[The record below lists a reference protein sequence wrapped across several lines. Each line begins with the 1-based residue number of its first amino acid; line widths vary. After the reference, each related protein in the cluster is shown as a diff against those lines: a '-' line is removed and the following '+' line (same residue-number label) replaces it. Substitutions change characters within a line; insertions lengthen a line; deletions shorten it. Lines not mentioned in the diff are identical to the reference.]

1 MFNKKKVIITGGAGF
16 IGSHLVDLLLKKNYK
31 VIVIDN
37 LKGGRIENIKHHLKN
52 KNFKFVKKD
61 INKIKNDDLNFKDVI
76 YVFHLAGSGDI
87 VPSIEKPLYYAENN
101 IMGTIKIL
109 EASRYNK
116 IKKIIYAASSSCY
129 GIAKYPTKEDFEI
142 SPQYPYAFTKFIGE
156 KSIVHWSKV
165 YGMKFMSIR
174 IFNAYGPRVKT
185 TGVYGAVF
193 GVFFKQK
200 LENKKLTV
208 VGDGM
213 QGRDFCYVTDIA
225 NAFYLAAK
233 SKHFNKIYNVGY
245 GKPNTILK
253 LVKIIGS
260 KIEFIKKRPGEP
272 KYTWANIT
280 KIKKELNWRAKVK
293 FEDGVN
299 KMLENISDWK
309 NAPLWNKKSID
320 KATKAWFKYLK

>member
-1 MFNKKKVIITGGAGF
+1 MTNKKVIVTGAAGF
-16 IGSHLVDLLLKKNYK
+16 IGSHLVDLLIKKNFT
-31 VIVIDN
+31 VIAIDN
-37 LKGGRIENIKHHLKN
+37 LTGGRKKNLKHHLKN
-52 KNFKFVKKD
+52 KNFKFVNLD
-61 INKIKNDDLNFKDVI
+61 INKIKKNSRHFKKAK

-87 VPSIEKPLYYAENN
+87 VPSIENPHLYAQNN
-101 IMGTIKIL
+101 IMGTINVL
-109 EASRYNK
+109 EACRYNNV
-116 IKKIIYAASSSCY
+116 KKIIYAASSSCY
-129 GIAKYPTKEDFEI
+129 GIAKYPTKETYPI

-156 KSIVHWSKV
+156 KSISHWSKV
-165 YGMKFMSIR
+165 YGIKFMSIR

-185 TGVYGAVF
+185 TGAYGAVF

-208 VGDGM
+208 VGDGT

-233 SKHFNKIYNVGY
+233 SKIFNRIYNVGY

-260 KIEFIKKRPGEP
+260 KIEFIKRRPGEP
-272 KYTWANIT
+272 KYTWANIS
-280 KIKKELNWRAKVK
+280 KIKKELNWKPKVK
-293 FEDGVN
+293 FEEGVN

-309 NAPLWNKKSID
+309 NAPLWEKKSID
-320 KATKAWFKYLK
+320 KATKSWFKYLK

>member
-1 MFNKKKVIITGGAGF
+1 MLNKKKVIITGGAGF
-16 IGSHLVDLLLKKNYK
+16 IGSHLTDLLLKKNFK

-37 LKGGRIENIKHHLKN
+37 LSGGIINNIKHNLKN
-52 KNFKFVKKD
+52 KNFIFLKKD
-61 INKIKNDDLNFKDVI
+61 INKLKKDDVNFRNVS

-87 VPSIEKPLYYAENN
+87 VPSIEKPISYAENN

-109 EASRYNK
+109 EACRHNN

-129 GIAKYPTKEDFEI
+129 GLARYPTKETFDI
-142 SPQYPYAFTKFIGE
+142 SPQYPYAFTKYIGE
-156 KSIVHWSKV
+156 KSVIHWSKI
-165 YGMKFMSIR
+165 YGIKYISIR

-193 GVFFKQK
+193 GVFLKQK

-208 VGDGM
+208 VGDGK
-213 QGRDFCYVTDIA
+213 QGRDFCYVTDVV

-233 SKHFNKIYNVGY
+233 SKYYNRIYNVGF
-245 GKPNTILK
+245 GKPNSILK

-272 KYTWANIT
+272 KYTWANIS
-280 KIKKELNWRAKVK
+280 KIKKELKWEPKISFESGVK
-293 FEDGVN
+293 
-299 KMLENISDWK
+299 KMLDNISDWK
-309 NAPLWNKKSID
+309 NAPLWDRNSIN